1 MDLKKD
7 WTQRSNMSNS
17 SPTGL
22 QNNDIKIPNNPKEWI
37 YEK

>member
-1 MDLKKD
+1 
-7 WTQRSNMSNS
+7 MSNS

-22 QNNDIKIPNNPKEWI
+22 QNNDVKIASALIANNPKEWI